1 MYFSARHYSA
11 LSRVYSEMFGQPV
24 PSEVALAAARNG
36 KAPDLMDALHQA
48 TQFQNPIRDW
58 TPYFRPP
65 TTGISPKGP
74 M

>member
-1 MYFSARHYSA
+1 MYFCARHYSA

-24 PSEVALAAARNG
+24 PSEVALAAAHNG

-48 TQFQNPIRDW
+48 TQFQEPIGDW
-58 TPYFRPP
+58 THYFRPQP
-65 TTGISPKGP
+65 TGISPKGH